1 MKKKTKIIINIFYY
15 LLTFGLGFL
24 LAVILP
30 SALENSNIPKYVDN
44 YLADGRYDKAME
56 LVGGYFNSKEVYK
69 YESDDYKLVIFES
82 LTIQVSDDNKDR
94 SAHLSYS
101 MFLYGIKDKYLVK
114 SNDEKNPTKLLIDE
128 DDNKVVKLID
138 YDSDNDG
145 NKDSISTLINLNFM
159 YVEINKDKIP
169 SINKI
174 EFIDRYG
181 DVKYSADNLNL
192 NYDTEFY
199 KLLTESDNGIVKKS
213 FIEDYNQR
221 EMTEEEYNKFTD
233 YFKSKN
239 ENYKVG
245 TDNDVK
251 NDSTRDAVWIIV
263 IYYVCIYVFGDLV
276 LGFRLLLKPFIF
288 IKKKFKKQE
297 DSDEVEVVE
306 EKENF
311 DYFTTFIASLSKPID
326 DNININIHY
335 HNETDEINIL
345 LTKENEYSF
354 KARVHAGI
362 YYNLKFEAVGYKAN
376 NLPAELKVKGYK
388 MQLVIDVE
396 KIKE

>member
-159 YVEINKDKIP
+159 YVEINKDKIS

-181 DVKYSADNLNL
+181 DVKYSVDNLNL

-297 DSDEVEVVE
+297 DNDEVEVVE

-311 DYFTTFIASLSKPID
+311 DYFTTFIVSLSKPID
-326 DNININIHY
+326 ENININIHY

>member
-44 YLADGRYDKAME
+44 YLADGRYEKAME

-326 DNININIHY
+326 ENINISIHY

>member
-44 YLADGRYDKAME
+44 YLADGRYEKAME

-213 FIEDYNQR
+213 FLEDYNQR
-221 EMTEEEYNKFTD
+221 EMNEEEYNKFTD

-326 DNININIHY
+326 ENINISIHY

>member
-311 DYFTTFIASLSKPID
+311 DYFTTFIVSLSKPID
-326 DNININIHY
+326 ENININIHY